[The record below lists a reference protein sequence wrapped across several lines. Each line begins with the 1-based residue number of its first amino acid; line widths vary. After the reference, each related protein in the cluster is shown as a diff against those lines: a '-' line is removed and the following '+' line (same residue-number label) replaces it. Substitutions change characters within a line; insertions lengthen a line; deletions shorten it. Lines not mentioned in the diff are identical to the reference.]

1 MPNKSVLMAQWVKNL
16 PAMPETQEV
25 CVQSLGQQEEMA
37 MHSHLKNPM
46 DRGAQQ
52 ATVHRVAKS
61 QTRLSD

>member
-1 MPNKSVLMAQWVKNL
+1 MAQGVKNL

-25 CVQSLGQQEEMA
+25 CVQSLGQQVPVEEEMA